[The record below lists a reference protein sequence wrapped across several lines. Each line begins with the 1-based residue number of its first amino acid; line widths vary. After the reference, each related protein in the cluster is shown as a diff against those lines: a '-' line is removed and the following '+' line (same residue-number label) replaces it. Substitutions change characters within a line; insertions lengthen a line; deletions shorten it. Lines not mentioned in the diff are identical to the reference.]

1 MKVGDLVKFKFG
13 SGSNLMPNTI
23 IYHGIILEVCQKIP
37 HTFFVLLSD
46 GSAMYADKT
55 ELEVIS
61 ACIDDCTSV

>member
-1 MKVGDLVKFKFG
+1 
-13 SGSNLMPNTI
+13 MPNTI

-61 ACIDDCTSV
+61 ACTDDCTSV